1 MTMWVRTIRSGSSML
16 SWTVSI
22 WRRPG
27 LIGFKRRATG
37 RPGYDPADLLKLY
50 IYGYLNRVRS
60 SRRLEAE
67 THRNIEVIW
76 LLRRLVPDFKT
87 IADFRRE
94 NRDAFRQVFR
104 AFVALCRELD
114 LFGRELIAV
123 DGTRLKAV
131 NGRERNFTK
140 AKLDKALKE
149 SDERLTRYLKQLDDA
164 DQDAGKDD
172 DGFGGGQV
180 DRLQEKID
188 AIKVRRERLEGHR
201 TELEISGQDQL
212 SLTDPDARAMHGGR
226 VGVGYNVQIAVD
238 AKHKLIAEQQVHA
251 KVSDL
256 GLLAETAEAARET
269 LEVARIDAVA
279 DRGYFKIED
288 IEACEAA
295 GIVPYVPKPK
305 RGSAVRDGFFTKE
318 RFRYDTQDDAYT
330 CPGDQRLTAGPK
342 RKVRDGVFV
351 IDYANPA
358 ACKGCVLR
366 PGCTKAAFRQGHPVR
381 ERSGAGAHGAPIGGT
396 PRGARPATRKRRA
409 PVRLD
414 KAVDGPGGV
423 SDAPLGKRPR
433 RVRPDRLGLQHPPR
447 HHPRRHSSL
456 AQGNPRLNRTIC
468 PNISWQSPPKASQTP
483 RESHRGR
490 NRKVRSINPTRAHET
505 PTAQS
510 QPHVSTRSDAPA
522 VLNH

>member
-1 MTMWVRTIRSGSSML
+1 MAHISGTDRSQLLLLPESVDDYVGPDNPVRFIDAFVDSL
-16 SWTVSI
+16 D
-22 WRRPG
+22 
-27 LIGFKRRATG
+27 LAAAGFDRVQAKATG

-366 PGCTKAAFRQGHPVR
+366 PGCTKAAFRKVTR
-381 ERSGAGAHGAPIGGT
+381 YENEAVLERMARRLA
-396 PRGARPATRKRRA
+396 ARPEVLDQRRESVEHPFGSIKQWMGQGAFLMRRLENVRAEFALTALAYNIRRA
-409 PVRLD
+409 ITLVGIPALL
-414 KAVDGPGGV
+414 KAIH
-423 SDAPLGKRPR
+423 A
-433 RVRPDRLGLQHPPR
+433 
-447 HHPRRHSSL
+447 
-456 AQGNPRLNRTIC
+456 
-468 PNISWQSPPKASQTP
+468 
-483 RESHRGR
+483 
-490 NRKVRSINPTRAHET
+490 
-505 PTAQS
+505 
-510 QPHVSTRSDAPA
+510 
-522 VLNH
+522 